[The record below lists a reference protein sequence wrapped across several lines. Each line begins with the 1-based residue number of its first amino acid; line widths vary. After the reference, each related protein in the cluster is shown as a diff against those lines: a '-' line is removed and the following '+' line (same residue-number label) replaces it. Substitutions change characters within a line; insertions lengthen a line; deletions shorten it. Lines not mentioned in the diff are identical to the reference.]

1 MILSADEK
9 HLFLLGYPEYLPNST
24 LQLYRLSVRDGEC
37 EAVGDSIP
45 IVSEEIAT
53 NANLYFNEELNEF
66 YCSVQEFEKH
76 GQVTTRLYSLS
87 APPVTLDDVEY
98 YSRRRNALNAGLL
111 GSSRGMEY
119 YCWRP
124 VYGASCTI
132 SGSGTGRLPRPH
144 LPEYVRKKCPIY
156 RKFRLWSHRK

>member
-87 APPVTLDDVEY
+87 APPVTLDDVE
-98 YSRRRNALNAGLL
+98 SIAG
-111 GSSRGMEY
+111 GGM
-119 YCWRP
+119 P
-124 VYGASCTI
+124 
-132 SGSGTGRLPRPH
+132 
-144 LPEYVRKKCPIY
+144 
-156 RKFRLWSHRK
+156 

>member
-1 MILSADEK
+1 MQTRSVQKLWEAKAPAVNRVVPRNMILSADEK

-66 YCSVQEFEKH
+66 YMFRPRVREARASDYPSILPVCS
-76 GQVTTRLYSLS
+76 
-87 APPVTLDDVEY
+87 
-98 YSRRRNALNAGLL
+98 AG
-111 GSSRGMEY
+111 Y
-119 YCWRP
+119 
-124 VYGASCTI
+124 I
-132 SGSGTGRLPRPH
+132 GRCGIL
-144 LPEYVRKKCPIY
+144 
-156 RKFRLWSHRK
+156 

>member
-76 GQVTTRLYSLS
+76 GQVTNVYTPCLLRRLHW
-87 APPVTLDDVEY
+87 TMW
-98 YSRRRNALNAGLL
+98 NTIAG
-111 GSSRGMEY
+111 GGM
-119 YCWRP
+119 P
-124 VYGASCTI
+124 
-132 SGSGTGRLPRPH
+132 
-144 LPEYVRKKCPIY
+144 
-156 RKFRLWSHRK
+156 

>member
-1 MILSADEK
+1 MNTCRWDTLAFSGDRVIPRYFSGMAVSNDYKRVYLYGGMGNEAGDQNVGRNYLYDLYRIDMQTRSVQKLWEAKAPAVNRVVPRNMILSADEK

-66 YCSVQEFEKH
+66 YCPSK
-76 GQVTTRLYSLS
+76 
-87 APPVTLDDVEY
+87 
-98 YSRRRNALNAGLL
+98 
-111 GSSRGMEY
+111 SSR
-119 YCWRP
+119 
-124 VYGASCTI
+124 S
-132 SGSGTGRLPRPH
+132 TG
-144 LPEYVRKKCPIY
+144 K
-156 RKFRLWSHRK
+156 